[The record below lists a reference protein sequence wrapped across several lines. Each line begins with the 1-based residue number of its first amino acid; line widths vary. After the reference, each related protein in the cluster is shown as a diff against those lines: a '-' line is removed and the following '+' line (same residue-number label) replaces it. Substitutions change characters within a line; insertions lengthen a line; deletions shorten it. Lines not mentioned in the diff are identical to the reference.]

1 MENKTEGVYTPL
13 FLYYNQ
19 LKSNL
24 MNKAKL
30 KVLVM
35 ALKEIVEELESEV
48 YSDVDAYKNMEVSVS
63 KNFDYDEMYDDGSD

>member
-1 MENKTEGVYTPL
+1 
-13 FLYYNQ
+13 
-19 LKSNL
+19 

-48 YSDVDAYKNMEVSVS
+48 YSDVKAYQNMQVSTS
-63 KNFDYDEMYDDGSD
+63 KELDYDEMYDDGSD

>member
-48 YSDVDAYKNMEVSVS
+48 YSDVDAYKSNEAVSAR
-63 KNFDYDEMYDDGSD
+63 NFDYDEMYDDGSD